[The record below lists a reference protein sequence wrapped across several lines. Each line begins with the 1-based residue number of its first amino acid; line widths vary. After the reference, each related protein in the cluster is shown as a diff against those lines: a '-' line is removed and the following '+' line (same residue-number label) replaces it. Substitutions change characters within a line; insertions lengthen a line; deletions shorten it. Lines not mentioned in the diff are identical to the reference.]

1 MSEQTIANAIWGAD
15 PAPKPAAAK
24 PMPASDTVADRMW
37 PADSKPDARPK
48 GEARQTPSAAEREAA
63 QHLADGG
70 HVDPAARADIAAG
83 LAEELDAVGLQDP
96 VDRRLLLREIGRK
109 VSPAE
114 ARQHLA
120 DSMSWLRARYKDE
133 APAVLAQANEFL
145 RRQSP
150 NLARAIT
157 ASGAGNNVDVVKM
170 VVGAAQAARR
180 KR

>member
-1 MSEQTIANAIWGAD
+1 MSDQHIAAAIWGGD
-15 PAPKPAAAK
+15 PASAKPAPAK
-24 PMPASDTVADRMW
+24 PMPASDSLADRMW
-37 PADSKPDARPK
+37 PTDSSPVAPK
-48 GEARQTPSAAEREAA
+48 EGRQTPSAAEREAA
-63 QHLADGG
+63 QQLADAG

-96 VDRRLLLREIGRK
+96 VDRRLVLREIGRK

-157 ASGAGNNVDVVKM
+157 ASGAGNHVEVIRM
-170 VVGAAQAARR
+170 LVGASQAARR
-180 KR
+180 KQ